1 MQRIVEW
8 PGKSGSE
15 IIIVLGCKGKTRM
28 VKLLLVEDKF
38 LTAKLLQRNLEL
50 VGYQVCE
57 LAGSGKEAIE
67 RAEKEQ
73 PDFILMDIHLAGEMD
88 GIEAARVIH
97 QRFQIPIIFMTGY
110 SDEETIAR
118 ARDLK
123 PLAYLVK
130 PVTPDNIIPVIDS
143 ALKRD
148 E

>member
-1 MQRIVEW
+1 
-8 PGKSGSE
+8 
-15 IIIVLGCKGKTRM
+15 M
-28 VKLLLVEDKF
+28 VKLLLVEDEF
-38 LTAKLLQRNLEL
+38 LLATLLQQNLEL
-50 VGYQVCE
+50 VGYQMCE
-57 LAGSGKEAIE
+57 LVGTGEEAVE
-67 RAEKEQ
+67 QAEKER
-73 PDFILMDIHLAGEMD
+73 PDFILMDIRLAGKMN
-88 GIEAARVIH
+88 GIEAAREIH